1 MMMMRVNEKLSFF
14 LRRQRDKVFSASSR
28 RRGLFFFVFCF
39 RPLFISGK
47 SGHMMCLFIFLSHH
61 RSRFSLLKTSKFKS
75 QDIFI
80 IKKQSLLSSKNH
92 PPRPH
97 QVFYTH
103 NNNTSS
109 KTKQNII
116 RTTNQY
122 YHGVEEAGANDRAL
136 VERRDDD
143 DNEERHLT
151 NFEKSSPVENYR
163 PSVGPGVAKR
173 PGFCGGLS
181 RESAGVVPARER
193 QDTKLGTRPRV

>member
-1 MMMMRVNEKLSFF
+1 MSSSSSGWPMVILRRRFWWCCRGRLNRRRRHHHHHDMMMMRVNEKLSFF

-103 NNNTSS
+103 NNNTS
-109 KTKQNII
+109 
-116 RTTNQY
+116 
-122 YHGVEEAGANDRAL
+122 YHRHARKNSHISSSQCVPF
-136 VERRDDD
+136 DD
-143 DNEERHLT
+143 
-151 NFEKSSPVENYR
+151 
-163 PSVGPGVAKR
+163 
-173 PGFCGGLS
+173 
-181 RESAGVVPARER
+181 
-193 QDTKLGTRPRV
+193 